1 MFERRVQ
8 VQGRDGRVH
17 EFVLPDA
24 ALPPAPAS
32 STMAMLRLT
41 LPPLAPGERAS
52 AAASFF
58 RQSRDASN
66 LVMMLLDPDSWLE
79 LERTSRACRA
89 AVLASKCWAG
99 PVAGGHSLRFPPK
112 GRKGAYVRHR
122 RAVWRVARGFQVMT
136 TLCLIQQQYG
146 PSNKKHHFP
155 VQPQHLTCVPKPV
168 VFLIV
173 TCSFLG

>member
-8 VQGRDGRVH
+8 VQGRDGRAH
-17 EFVLPDA
+17 ELLLPDA

-32 STMAMLRLT
+32 STMTMLRLT
-41 LPPLAPGERAS
+41 LPALSPEECAS
-52 AAASFF
+52 PSASFF

-136 TLCLIQQQYG
+136 AFCLIV
-146 PSNKKHHFP
+146 SNFALLNCRIIHN
-155 VQPQHLTCVPKPV
+155 
-168 VFLIV
+168 
-173 TCSFLG
+173 CSYS

>member
-8 VQGRDGRVH
+8 VQGRDGREH

-24 ALPPAPAS
+24 ALPPGPAS
-32 STMAMLRLT
+32 STMTMLRLT
-41 LPPLAPGERAS
+41 LPALASGESAS
-52 AAASFF
+52 PAASFF

-112 GRKGAYVRHR
+112 ARKGAYVRHR

-136 TLCLIQQQYG
+136 TVALLRT
-146 PSNKKHHFP
+146 
-155 VQPQHLTCVPKPV
+155 L
-168 VFLIV
+168 
-173 TCSFLG
+173 